1 MTPPIQKVADPC
13 YRLSALVLLVDMI
26 MIVTN
31 TWHPHITNY
40 NMFNVTGGQS
50 IDINRTVPDS
60 RLLLRAFL
68 IEKCIKALP
77 EPKIERWTSF
87 STDTLAL
94 TPPITQ
100 STAWVLR
107 QTASYNLGDRLQ
119 TGFTLFNVGCW
130 EVVLKKWA
138 LKDSSQYRHNSRSQ
152 RRSSA

>member
-1 MTPPIQKVADPC
+1 
-13 YRLSALVLLVDMI
+13 
-26 MIVTN
+26 
-31 TWHPHITNY
+31 
-40 NMFNVTGGQS
+40 MFNVTGGQS

-68 IEKCIKALP
+68 MEKCIKALP

-107 QTASYNLGDRLQ
+107 QTAPYNLGDRLQ
-119 TGFTLFNVGCW
+119 TGFTIQRWLLRSCSQKVGSKGFISISPQFTQSKKVPCINLL
-130 EVVLKKWA
+130 VVFKGFTNIQHLMWA
-138 LKDSSQYRHNSRSQ
+138 GSTHSTRASLGFI
-152 RRSSA
+152 